1 MDSALRAQA
10 EGRAQHSGASTEQRH
25 PLRLPF
31 STGRK
36 PVARIML
43 RPNATTRAD
52 PLADAIGRR
61 QTNRKP
67 YTGPLLTAAEA
78 EQLRGQV
85 SSDEVEVLTR
95 IWFRFNERQRR
106 THRDGL
112 SIPQTGTDGLKRR
125 LVEWTLRN
133 GNPKQWFSAR
143 FTGSVLKTYRQG
155 IDSASGFVLLKT
167 NTNHQ
172 SDWLKVG
179 RAERAYVALRRDPQ
193 DFLIDSTPSSQSPNK
208 QAARRGRALSCW
220 FTKTHGRVLARH
232 DRDRPRLP
240 STSPL
245 PDTLREL
252 PDRWPRAGP
261 RCPQP
266 PSADRS
272 TGHGMQD
279 DEARRCSTHPRGG
292 RPREIHSQNRRWLGR
307 ARVNHPPDSTTGP
320 VQAQHGA
327 DHSARWP
334 RFAIACEGSPTDH
347 RDRPSRRHTRETTR
361 HAGCGG
367 LGTDRLRRRN

>member
-78 EQLRGQV
+78 E
-85 SSDEVEVLTR
+85 VLTR

-143 FTGSVLKTYRQG
+143 STGSVLKTYRQG
-155 IDSASGFVLLKT
+155 IDSASGLVLLKT

-193 DFLIDSTPSSQSPNK
+193 DLLIDSTPSSQ
-208 QAARRGRALSCW
+208 
-220 FTKTHGRVLARH
+220 
-232 DRDRPRLP
+232 
-240 STSPL
+240 
-245 PDTLREL
+245 
-252 PDRWPRAGP
+252 
-261 RCPQP
+261 
-266 PSADRS
+266 
-272 TGHGMQD
+272 
-279 DEARRCSTHPRGG
+279 
-292 RPREIHSQNRRWLGR
+292 
-307 ARVNHPPDSTTGP
+307 
-320 VQAQHGA
+320 
-327 DHSARWP
+327 
-334 RFAIACEGSPTDH
+334 
-347 RDRPSRRHTRETTR
+347 
-361 HAGCGG
+361 
-367 LGTDRLRRRN
+367 

>member
-1 MDSALRAQA
+1 
-10 EGRAQHSGASTEQRH
+10 
-25 PLRLPF
+25 
-31 STGRK
+31 
-36 PVARIML
+36 ML

-85 SSDEVEVLTR
+85 SSAEVEVLTR

-143 FTGSVLKTYRQG
+143 STGSVLKTYRQG
-155 IDSASGFVLLKT
+155 IDSARGLVLLKT

-193 DFLIDSTPSSQSPNK
+193 DLLIDSTPSSQ
-208 QAARRGRALSCW
+208 
-220 FTKTHGRVLARH
+220 
-232 DRDRPRLP
+232 
-240 STSPL
+240 
-245 PDTLREL
+245 
-252 PDRWPRAGP
+252 
-261 RCPQP
+261 
-266 PSADRS
+266 
-272 TGHGMQD
+272 
-279 DEARRCSTHPRGG
+279 
-292 RPREIHSQNRRWLGR
+292 
-307 ARVNHPPDSTTGP
+307 
-320 VQAQHGA
+320 
-327 DHSARWP
+327 
-334 RFAIACEGSPTDH
+334 
-347 RDRPSRRHTRETTR
+347 
-361 HAGCGG
+361 
-367 LGTDRLRRRN
+367 

>member
-1 MDSALRAQA
+1 MASAGRARV
-10 EGRAQHSGASTEQRH
+10 EGRAQYSGALTEQRH

-43 RPNATTRAD
+43 CSNATTRAD
-52 PLADAIGRR
+52 PLVDAIGRR

-67 YTGPLLTAAEA
+67 YTGPLLIAAEA

-143 FTGSVLKTYRQG
+143 STGSVLKTYRQG
-155 IDSASGFVLLKT
+155 IDSASGLVLLKT

-172 SDWLKVG
+172 SDWLKVV
-179 RAERAYVALRRDPQ
+179 RAERAYVALRRTRRTSS
-193 DFLIDSTPSSQSPNK
+193 ST
-208 QAARRGRALSCW
+208 A
-220 FTKTHGRVLARH
+220 
-232 DRDRPRLP
+232 
-240 STSPL
+240 
-245 PDTLREL
+245 
-252 PDRWPRAGP
+252 
-261 RCPQP
+261 
-266 PSADRS
+266 
-272 TGHGMQD
+272 
-279 DEARRCSTHPRGG
+279 
-292 RPREIHSQNRRWLGR
+292 
-307 ARVNHPPDSTTGP
+307 
-320 VQAQHGA
+320 
-327 DHSARWP
+327 
-334 RFAIACEGSPTDH
+334 
-347 RDRPSRRHTRETTR
+347 
-361 HAGCGG
+361 
-367 LGTDRLRRRN
+367 

>member
-78 EQLRGQV
+78 E
-85 SSDEVEVLTR
+85 VLTR

-143 FTGSVLKTYRQG
+143 STGSVLKTYRQG
-155 IDSASGFVLLKT
+155 IDSASGLVLLKT

-172 SDWLKVG
+172 SDWLKV
-179 RAERAYVALRRDPQ
+179 
-193 DFLIDSTPSSQSPNK
+193 
-208 QAARRGRALSCW
+208 GRALSCW

-261 RCPQP
+261 RCPEP

-292 RPREIHSQNRRWLGR
+292 RPREIHSQNRR
-307 ARVNHPPDSTTGP
+307 
-320 VQAQHGA
+320 
-327 DHSARWP
+327 
-334 RFAIACEGSPTDH
+334 
-347 RDRPSRRHTRETTR
+347 
-361 HAGCGG
+361 
-367 LGTDRLRRRN
+367 